1 MKRLIKEA
9 MISYNNVVRIFAE
22 PFDSNIGSKHIFD

>member
-1 MKRLIKEA
+1 MKRLIKVT

-22 PFDSNIGSKHIFD
+22 PFDSNIGSKTCF